1 MFVSEILEQIA
12 AAVSKISSMPNYA
25 SARIETLLAIMTQ
38 FFWDSELYLKKGF
51 LGPSDVQVEASVTNW
66 MWKTRSEFG

>member
-25 SARIETLLAIMTQ
+25 SARIETRLAIMTQ
-38 FFWDSELYLKKGF
+38 FFETLNSTSKKGF
-51 LGPSDVQVEASVTNW
+51 LGPSDVQVEASVTN
-66 MWKTRSEFG
+66 